1 MGYITTDRSQADLL
15 GYRIEDFAK
24 ADLKSRFVVDIVS
37 QLDLSALYA
46 RYSTQGGDSYAPDMM
61 LALWFFGY
69 SEDQIHTRDL
79 EQSCKFDTRYMYI
92 TGSQRPDHTTLSRF
106 RKANIDLMSE
116 YFVQIL
122 LLAQESGISDFKH
135 IAIDGTKIRAKNS
148 GRHSFTED
156 QLNKKIENLRKD
168 IAHYMQRC
176 DLAEQSAEDELDL
189 DALRAEKARLEELEQ
204 KLIKR
209 KEQLQE
215 RKQTLKPEHRDKHQI
230 NLIEP
235 EARFMSKSEGPSYNA
250 QAAVDT
256 ETHLIVVPD
265 VTDQPNDQGQLIPM
279 IQQVDKNISADPDRS
294 YTADAG
300 YHNTEDLELL
310 KENHTDIIAADPKPN
325 NRTIGHKPTP
335 VETILEEQKKVER
348 KDFVY
353 HGDGNYYQCPNGN
366 KLVPVKNKGRRTV
379 YRAEGCQDCP
389 LFNLCIPG
397 KKQVKQIQRS
407 HKEAV
412 AEWMALKLSTDE
424 AKTRMKIR
432 ATTVEPVF
440 GNIKQNLGFRRF
452 SLKDLQNARGE
463 YNLMC
468 IAHNL
473 NILFKMIQDG
483 RLTAFNYASFLRI
496 NQFMA
501 ISKIILTKFVM
512 RIVRTNFH
520 PPKNLYASIGL

>member
-1 MGYITTDRSQADLL
+1 MGFITTDRSQSDLL

-24 ADLKSRFVVDIVS
+24 ADPKSRFVVDIVS
-37 QLDLSALYA
+37 QLDLSVLYT

-92 TGSQRPDHTTLSRF
+92 TGNQRPDHTTLSRF

-116 YFVQIL
+116 YFIQIL

-135 IAIDGTKIRAKNS
+135 IAIDGTKIRAKSS
-148 GRHSFTED
+148 GKHSYTED
-156 QLNKKIENLRKD
+156 QLNQRIENLRKD

-176 DLAEQSAEDELDL
+176 DLAEQGAEDELDL
-189 DALRAEKARLEELEQ
+189 DALREEKARLEELEQ
-204 KLIKR
+204 KLIQR
-209 KEQLQE
+209 KDQLQK
-215 RKQTLKPEHRDKHQI
+215 RKQTLKPENRDKHQI
-230 NLIEP
+230 NILEP
-235 EARFMSKSEGPSYNA
+235 DARFMPKSEGPSYNA

-256 ETHLIVVPD
+256 ETHLIVAAD

-294 YTADAG
+294 HTTDAG
-300 YHNTEDLELL
+300 YHNTDDLEVL
-310 KENHTDIIAADPKPN
+310 KKNNTDVIAADPKPN
-325 NRTIGHKPTP
+325 NRSIEHNPTP
-335 VETILEEQKKVER
+335 VETILEEQRKVER

-366 KLVPVKNKGRRTV
+366 KLVPVKNKGKRTV
-379 YRAEGCQDCP
+379 YRSEGCQDCP
-389 LFNLCIPG
+389 LFNLCVPS

-407 HKEAV
+407 HKEAA
-412 AEWMALKLSTDE
+412 AEWMARKLSTDE

-452 SLKDLQNARGE
+452 SLKGLQNALGE
-463 YNLMC
+463 YNLIC

-473 NILFKMIQDG
+473 NVLFKMIQDG
-483 RLTAFNYASFLRI
+483 RLTALNYASYLRI

-501 ISKIILTKFVM
+501 ISKIILTILVIK
-512 RIVRTNFH
+512 IVRINFY
-520 PPKNLYASIGL
+520 PAKKLYASIGF